1 MFVATDLHGHTLHSD
16 GRATP
21 DEYVEFRRSLGMKAI
36 AIADHDVL
44 AGVRQGAI
52 AAERAGML
60 FIPALEVTAHIHY
73 GTSAEEQFH
82 VLAYYPHDVVQG
94 PQLEHKRLYQRGL
107 LVQTRWKEL
116 VLEWMRGLAPEDRE
130 ALDPEGELEKL
141 PPPVFPALQSM
152 ILRIVD
158 RGVGPRTPKE
168 RGPTEEKRR
177 ELFESFREHHQLFWS
192 SQGPNK
198 DLFGWTPEEAIEAI
212 GADGATEV
220 IAHPTRYRDKDR
232 TLKVIELARGLEV
245 YTSRH
250 KAEVAAMYREIAE
263 SKRKYWTSSSDDHQN
278 ARYIRPPCGTP
289 LRTLERIC
297 QRSFKLAQ
305 ILAA

>member
-1 MFVATDLHGHTLHSD
+1 MFVATDLHGHTYHSD

-36 AIADHDVL
+36 SIADHDVL

-60 FIPALEVTAHIHY
+60 FIPALEVTAHINY
-73 GTSAEEQFH
+73 GESNEEQFH
-82 VLAYYPHDVVQG
+82 VLAYYPHDVVEG
-94 PQLEHKRLYQRGL
+94 FQLEHKRLYQRGL
-107 LVQTRWKEL
+107 LVQARWKEL
-116 VLEWMRGLAPEDRE
+116 VLEWMRGLPAEDRD

-141 PPPVFPALQSM
+141 PPPMFPALQSM
-152 ILRIVD
+152 ILRII
-158 RGVGPRTPKE
+158 E
-168 RGPTEEKRR
+168 RRR
-177 ELFESFREHHQLFWS
+177 ELFESFRDHHQLFWS
-192 SQGPNK
+192 SKGPNK
-198 DLFGWTPEEAIEAI
+198 DLFGWTPEEVIEVI
-212 GADGATEV
+212 GADGATDV
-220 IAHPTRYRDKDR
+220 VAHPTRYRDKDR
-232 TLKVIELARGLEV
+232 TMKVIELARGIEV

-250 KAEVAAMYREIAE
+250 KAEVAAMFRELAE

>member
-1 MFVATDLHGHTLHSD
+1 MFVASDLHGHTFHSD

-44 AGVRQGAI
+44 AGVRQGAA

-60 FIPALEVTAHIHY
+60 FIPALEVTAHVNY
-73 GTSAEEQFH
+73 GQSNEEQFH
-82 VLAYYPHDVVQG
+82 VLAYYPHDVVEG
-94 PQLEHKRLYQRGL
+94 AQLEHKRLYQRGL

-116 VLEWMRGLAPEDRE
+116 VLEWMRKLPAEDRE
-130 ALDPEGELEKL
+130 ALDPDGELEKL
-141 PPPVFPALQSM
+141 PPPMFPALQSM
-152 ILRIVD
+152 ILRIGER
-158 RGVGPRTPKE
+158 RG
-168 RGPTEEKRR
+168 
-177 ELFESFREHHQLFWS
+177 ELFDAFREHHISFWS
-192 SQGPNK
+192 SKGPNE
-198 DLFGWTPEEAIEAI
+198 DVFGWTPEEAIDCIA
-212 GADGATEV
+212 ADGAVDV

-232 TLKVIELARGLEV
+232 TMKVIEIARGIEV

-250 KAEVAAMYREIAE
+250 KAEIAAQFREIAE
-263 SKRKYWTSSSDDHQN
+263 SKKKYWTSSSDDHQN

-297 QRSFKLAQ
+297 QRTFKLAQ

>member
-1 MFVATDLHGHTLHSD
+1 MFVSTDLHGHTYHSD

-21 DEYVEFRRSLGMKAI
+21 DEYVEFRRGLGMKAI

-52 AAERAGML
+52 AAERAQML
-60 FIPALEVTAHIHY
+60 FIPALEVTAHINY
-73 GTSAEEQFH
+73 GESGEEQFH
-82 VLAYYPHDVVQG
+82 ILAYYPHDVLEG
-94 PQLEHKRLYQRGL
+94 FQLENKRLYQRGL
-107 LVQTRWKEL
+107 LVQAKWKEL
-116 VLEWMRGLAPEDRE
+116 VLEWMQSLPTEDRE
-130 ALDPEGELEKL
+130 ALDPENELEKL
-141 PPPVFPALQSM
+141 PPPIFPALQSM
-152 ILRIVD
+152 ILRII
-158 RGVGPRTPKE
+158 
-168 RGPTEEKRR
+168 EKRR
-177 ELFESFREHHQLFWS
+177 TLFDAFRVHHQLFWS

-198 DLFGWTPEEAIEAI
+198 ELFGWKPEEVIEVIA
-212 GADGATEV
+212 ADGAVDV

-232 TLKVIELARGLEV
+232 TLRVIEEARGIEV

-250 KAEVAAMYREIAE
+250 KAEIAAYFRELAE

-297 QRSFKLAQ
+297 KKTMKLAS

>member
-1 MFVATDLHGHTLHSD
+1 MFVSTDLHGHTYHSD

-21 DEYVEFRRSLGMKAI
+21 DEYVQFRRTLGMKAI

-44 AGVRQGAI
+44 AGVRQGAA

-60 FIPALEVTAHIHY
+60 FIPALEVTAHLHY
-73 GTSAEEQFH
+73 GASGEEQFH
-82 VLAYYPHDVVQG
+82 VLAYYPHDVVEG
-94 PQLEHKRLYQRGL
+94 FQLEHKLLYRRGL
-107 LVQTRWKEL
+107 VVQLRWKEL
-116 VLEWMRGLAPEDRE
+116 VLDWMRSLPAEDRE
-130 ALDPEGELEKL
+130 ALDPENELEKL
-141 PPPVFPALQSM
+141 PPPRFPALQST
-152 ILRIVD
+152 ILRIIA
-158 RGVGPRTPKE
+158 
-168 RGPTEEKRR
+168 RR
-177 ELFESFREHHQLFWS
+177 RPLFEAFRDHHRRFWS
-192 SQGPNK
+192 SAGPNK

-212 GADGATEV
+212 RADGAV
-220 IAHPTRYRDKDR
+220 DVVAHPTRYRDEDR
-232 TLKVIELARGLEV
+232 TLRVIELARGVEV

-250 KAEVAAMYREIAE
+250 KAEVAAYYRELAE

-297 QRSFKLAQ
+297 QRAMRLTE